1 MTYTP
6 TYTDFDAA
14 MAAFETAMSDVE
26 GDNPEAAPDDYAAD
40 MCAMIALQCDQETAR
55 ELCRTQLGFVP
66 RDVLRFFP
74 GMRDVELF

>member
-1 MTYTP
+1 MPYTP
-6 TYTDFDAA
+6 EFTDYDAA
-14 MAAFETAMSDVE
+14 VNAFNVAMSDVE
-26 GDNPEAAPDDYAAD
+26 GDQPDVEPDDYAHD
-40 MCAMIALQCDQETAR
+40 MCAMIAMQCDAETAR